1 MDSVGGDGGNE
12 GVQLVLLLLQFLDQA
27 LDGTLGEAFVFAA
40 LPVAHETVHDTE
52 AGVITVGRV
61 HGHPAALTDGKTEQ
75 QHQYTILLHTTCS
88 MLTHS
93 QYCSNSSWK
102 LAVQCLII
110 YPL

>member
-1 MDSVGGDGGNE
+1 MDSVGGDGGDE

-61 HGHPAALTDGKTEQ
+61 HGHPAALTDGKPEQ
-75 QHQYTILLHTTCS
+75 QHQYTILLHTAC
-88 MLTHS
+88 THS
-93 QYCSNSSWK
+93 QYCNASWK
-102 LAVQCLII
+102 LAVQCLVI
-110 YPL
+110 YPLNSL